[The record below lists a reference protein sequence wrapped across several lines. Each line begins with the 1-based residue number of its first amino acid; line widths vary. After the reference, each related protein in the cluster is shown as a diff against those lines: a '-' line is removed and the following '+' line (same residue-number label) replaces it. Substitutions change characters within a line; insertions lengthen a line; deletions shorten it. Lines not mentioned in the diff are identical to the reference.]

1 MVLPVEIIATLQKPD
16 SVLWSWSAKTLTFIV
31 LTVPFEE
38 NIANAAKYKI
48 RRYNKLV
55 CRVRAKG
62 WQCHLLTVE
71 VGSRGFV
78 GASCSR
84 ALTKLGWRNS
94 KAKLL
99 GRLGD
104 IARRASY
111 VIWLNRLNKTW
122 SPVSV
127 FGEEESILG

>member
-1 MVLPVEIIATLQKPD
+1 MI
-16 SVLWSWSAKTLTFIV
+16 FIE

-38 NIANAAKYKI
+38 NIANASKYKI

-55 CRVRAKG
+55 CRVGACYKG

-99 GRLGD
+99 GRIGD
-104 IARRASY
+104 IARPASY
-111 VIWLNRLNKTW
+111 VIWLNRQNKSWT
-122 SPVSV
+122 PLSV
-127 FGEEESILG
+127 FGDEESILG